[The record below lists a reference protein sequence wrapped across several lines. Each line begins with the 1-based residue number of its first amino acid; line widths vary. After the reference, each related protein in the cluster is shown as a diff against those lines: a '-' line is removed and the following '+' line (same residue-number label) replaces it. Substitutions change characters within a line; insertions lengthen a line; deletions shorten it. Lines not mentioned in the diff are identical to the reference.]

1 MTTEQPNKNE
11 LVYQANGEQI
21 NLTPEAVRMITD
33 NPKVTGAEIY
43 NFMQLAK
50 YQHLNPFLKE
60 VYLVKFGEKPAD
72 IIVAKD
78 AFMKRAEDDPNYD
91 GFEAG
96 VVVQRGDNVID
107 EPGAFTLPTDKLVG
121 GWAKVY
127 RKDRDRPIYIRISMS
142 EFSKGQA
149 TWKNMPATM
158 IRKSAIVNALRE
170 AFPKA
175 LGAMYTE
182 DDTGRDA
189 LTNDRRDVNQP
200 IRDPQPTLQSTERKG
215 TGLSALLPKE
225 PVETPANTETAVN
238 DDMVD
243 AQGPVLIDAVTE
255 QEETEATQDELPI
268 D

>member
-33 NPKVTGAEIY
+33 NPKVTNAEIY

-107 EPGAFTLPTDKLVG
+107 ELGAFTLPTDKLVG

-189 LTNDRRDVNQP
+189 LTNERRDVTSTP
-200 IRDPQPTLQSTERKG
+200 SPADKPTERKG

-225 PVETPANTETAVN
+225 PVETSQNTETAVN

-243 AQGPVLIDAVTE
+243 AQGPAHIDVVAD
-255 QEETEATQDELPI
+255 QDETEATQDDLPI